1 MTAKV
6 RVALFVAV
14 SLVLSGTAI
23 GQTTPRLTSKQ
34 KKERI
39 KALPDEERKWLT
51 EYVEPIILPEE
62 ENLFLQLTQPHQ
74 WEMFKAEF
82 WKRREL
88 PGLPSPYGPG
98 YQLRYEHFR
107 DLVATEYDGLF
118 SDAGRTVV
126 RLGEP
131 AGIEN
136 LSSCGGFR
144 QPEVWSY
151 QSSSGSSNLVRHL
164 FYRPSFGA
172 PRKLWTQGDR
182 GIFEDSRVTGFD
194 QLCAISQNAGSCS
207 CGLARIAQEI
217 STRGAAEVFA
227 MGAAPKV
234 STEGL
239 DALWERLA
247 SSSSPNA
254 KAIHVDGGTGTVPAP
269 NSQTPPPAPA
279 KPAATQ
285 SKADRMKALPE
296 EERKWLTEY
305 VAPIILP
312 EEERVFLELT
322 EPYQREAF
330 KQEFWARRE
339 KQTMPAPLGPGY
351 KTRYEELR
359 RLADEKYDG
368 WREDAGRMVLRY
380 GEPASVNNLENC
392 SQIFRGLEIWTY
404 ESLGA
409 TGRGRAT
416 HIFYR
421 PNSAGPRKLW
431 RVGTRNEDVFVPM
444 ACRQSFASLSGDCH
458 PQVGDRC
465 TPPVC
470 AQACEVFT
478 AWSEV
483 SARQGSEAGAV
494 AEMAKVFQPEP
505 ISTEGLDEF
514 KNRFAISDPN
524 AKKLN
529 LEGPSGQTGPAAQAS
544 ASKPSTPAPTR
555 RKLSGK
561 EVKELTARL
570 EQKYKEWLQVVD
582 MIITDDERQ
591 VFLQIGDNYQKD
603 KFIESFWK
611 RRSIDAHGLRTD
623 FQRVYIQRIE
633 TAKEQFKNL
642 NNDRAKVFVI
652 NGPPDAVIPIDCQ
665 DIYVPIQIWFYERI
679 ESLKSKVYLIFYQP
693 YSVGEYKMWL
703 PLDGQGVLEVGG
715 NSSAA
720 GRMPG
725 RRVDF
730 TRCTEWRTLQQA
742 IAYTTSV
749 LGSGAMA
756 MVGASKL
763 FQPPSVETEGV
774 DQILTMTTDLAAGS
788 VPLGLVKLVR
798 FPEMRANK
806 IGVDLSL
813 LVPKSDL
820 KPRELGEEKFYNV
833 DVIGEVVKGDRLIDN
848 FKYRFDVPTTEVNAD
863 KIPLTVRRYL
873 YPGDY
878 NLILKVSDGNQSA
891 EGRITDRLKVPEQ
904 ADPPSPTELAA
915 RTQGRAAVEKAR
927 ETGLIPS
934 AITLLPVAK
943 EIVTGLQRFE
953 TKVAEGIRAVDFY
966 LNGTKVMTKTRA
978 PFDADL
984 NLGPLPRKH
993 TVRVVAYG
1001 ETGRAVGED
1010 EYIVNEGKEV
1020 FRVRIL
1026 SPEKGAKAGGPTKVV
1041 AAVAVPEGKTLQKL
1055 EFYSNESRVATLYQA
1070 PYEQTVNIRS
1080 TGSLG
1085 YVRIVGTLDDGTVAE
1100 DLRYVNAPS
1109 YISEVSVD
1117 AVELYTTVTEK
1128 GRPVSG
1134 LQASNF
1140 KVFEDGVL
1148 QKVESFEYVKNL
1160 PLSIGVMVDTSAS
1173 MLESLPDAEQA
1184 AMGFL
1189 DYSIGPKDRAFTISF
1204 DNEPYLLTKLTNRK
1218 EKLFR
1223 SFAGM
1228 RAEGS
1233 TALYD
1238 AIVYGLYQFTGVK
1251 GKKAL
1256 VILTDGKDTAS
1267 KFDFETALD
1276 YVRRSGIAI
1285 YGIGLKIS
1293 GVELDVKYKLN
1304 KLAQVTGGQTFYI
1317 DSAKNLEAVYRQINE
1332 ELRSQY
1338 LLTYYSTNAG
1348 GKDKWRKV
1356 EVKVEPTS
1364 LQARTLSGYYP

>member
-88 PGLPSPYGPG
+88 SGLPSPYGPG
-98 YQLRYEHFR
+98 YQLRYERFR
-107 DLVATEYDGLF
+107 DLAATEYDGLV

-151 QSSSGSSNLVRHL
+151 QSSRGSSNLVRHL

-207 CGLARIAQEI
+207 CDLAHI
-217 STRGAAEVFA
+217 
-227 MGAAPKV
+227 
-234 STEGL
+234 
-239 DALWERLA
+239 
-247 SSSSPNA
+247 
-254 KAIHVDGGTGTVPAP
+254 
-269 NSQTPPPAPA
+269 
-279 KPAATQ
+279 
-285 SKADRMKALPE
+285 
-296 EERKWLTEY
+296 
-305 VAPIILP
+305 APIILP
-312 EEERVFLELT
+312 EEEKVFLELT

-339 KQTMPAPLGPGY
+339 KPNLPPPLGPGY

-380 GEPASVNNLENC
+380 GEPASVNNLANC

-431 RVGTRNEDVFVPM
+431 RVGTRNEDVFVPV

-458 PQVGDRC
+458 PHVGDRC

-478 AWSEV
+478 AWSEI

-494 AEMAKVFQPEP
+494 AEMAKIFQAEP
-505 ISTEGLDEF
+505 ISTEGLGEF

-544 ASKPSTPAPTR
+544 KSSTPAPTR

-570 EQKYKEWLQVVD
+570 EQKYKEWLQAVD

-603 KFIESFWK
+603 KFIETFWK

-623 FQRVYIQRIE
+623 FQRVYLQRIE

-693 YSVGEYKMWL
+693 YSIGEYKMWL

-715 NSSAA
+715 NSSAV

-725 RRVDF
+725 RRVDV

-742 IAYTTSV
+742 IAYTTAV

-798 FPEMRANK
+798 FPEMRSNK
-806 IGVDLSL
+806 I
-813 LVPKSDL
+813 
-820 KPRELGEEKFYNV
+820 
-833 DVIGEVVKGDRLIDN
+833 
-848 FKYRFDVPTTEVNAD
+848 
-863 KIPLTVRRYL
+863 
-873 YPGDY
+873 
-878 NLILKVSDGNQSA
+878 
-891 EGRITDRLKVPEQ
+891 
-904 ADPPSPTELAA
+904 
-915 RTQGRAAVEKAR
+915 
-927 ETGLIPS
+927 
-934 AITLLPVAK
+934 
-943 EIVTGLQRFE
+943 
-953 TKVAEGIRAVDFY
+953 
-966 LNGTKVMTKTRA
+966 
-978 PFDADL
+978 
-984 NLGPLPRKH
+984 
-993 TVRVVAYG
+993 
-1001 ETGRAVGED
+1001 
-1010 EYIVNEGKEV
+1010 
-1020 FRVRIL
+1020 
-1026 SPEKGAKAGGPTKVV
+1026 
-1041 AAVAVPEGKTLQKL
+1041 
-1055 EFYSNESRVATLYQA
+1055 
-1070 PYEQTVNIRS
+1070 
-1080 TGSLG
+1080 
-1085 YVRIVGTLDDGTVAE
+1085 
-1100 DLRYVNAPS
+1100 
-1109 YISEVSVD
+1109 
-1117 AVELYTTVTEK
+1117 
-1128 GRPVSG
+1128 
-1134 LQASNF
+1134 
-1140 KVFEDGVL
+1140 
-1148 QKVESFEYVKNL
+1148 
-1160 PLSIGVMVDTSAS
+1160 
-1173 MLESLPDAEQA
+1173 
-1184 AMGFL
+1184 
-1189 DYSIGPKDRAFTISF
+1189 
-1204 DNEPYLLTKLTNRK
+1204 
-1218 EKLFR
+1218 
-1223 SFAGM
+1223 
-1228 RAEGS
+1228 
-1233 TALYD
+1233 
-1238 AIVYGLYQFTGVK
+1238 
-1251 GKKAL
+1251 
-1256 VILTDGKDTAS
+1256 
-1267 KFDFETALD
+1267 
-1276 YVRRSGIAI
+1276 
-1285 YGIGLKIS
+1285 
-1293 GVELDVKYKLN
+1293 
-1304 KLAQVTGGQTFYI
+1304 
-1317 DSAKNLEAVYRQINE
+1317 
-1332 ELRSQY
+1332 
-1338 LLTYYSTNAG
+1338 
-1348 GKDKWRKV
+1348 
-1356 EVKVEPTS
+1356 
-1364 LQARTLSGYYP
+1364 